1 MSDLKTF
8 LKRIRRVIWSPDLIL
23 AALIAL
29 TTAILCPS
37 VISISMAKD
46 FYGVGISV
54 LSIVFSIFFAA
65 LAIVMSAGD
74 NEFITFLHK
83 EGAYTEIVWNFRFA
97 VMILF
102 TSLIVTLAE
111 YVYAGFRFS
120 HKAEWHSKWFLVIF
134 FFCFSYSLLAV
145 CLAILD
151 AIKYSSNRV
160 KFLNSKMH

>member
-1 MSDLKTF
+1 MSNLKIL
-8 LKRIRRVIWSPDLIL
+8 LKRIRRVIFSYDLIL
-23 AALIAL
+23 AALAAL
-29 TTAILCPS
+29 ATAILCPS

-74 NEFITFLHK
+74 NEFIAFLHR

-97 VMILF
+97 VMVLF
-102 TSLIVTLAE
+102 ISLIVTLAE
-111 YVYAGFRFS
+111 YVYVGFRFS
-120 HKAEWHSKWFLVIF
+120 HKAEWHSKWFLVLF

-160 KFLNSKMH
+160 KFLNSKS

>member
-1 MSDLKTF
+1 
-8 LKRIRRVIWSPDLIL
+8 
-23 AALIAL
+23 
-29 TTAILCPS
+29 
-37 VISISMAKD
+37 MAKD

-74 NEFITFLHK
+74 NEFIAFLHK

-97 VMILF
+97 VMVLF

-111 YVYAGFRFS
+111 YVYVGFRSS
-120 HKAEWHSKWFLVIF
+120 HSAEWHSKWFLVIF